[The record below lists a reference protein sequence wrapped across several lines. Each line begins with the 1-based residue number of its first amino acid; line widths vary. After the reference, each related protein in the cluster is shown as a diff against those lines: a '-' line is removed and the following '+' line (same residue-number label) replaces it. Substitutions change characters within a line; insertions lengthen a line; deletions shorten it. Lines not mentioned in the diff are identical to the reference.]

1 MAKGIVRK
9 IDHLGRV
16 CLPKEVRKS
25 FGMDHGSL
33 IGMYIENGKIHVAKA
48 DDKFRG
54 FGRELDELGRITL
67 PIEVRRSLE
76 FGDKQPVDMYVE
88 GDEIII
94 RKYGRECVRCGADH
108 ELVEDDGDYICRTCL
123 HRFWDRLRILRDSL

>member
-1 MAKGIVRK
+1 MAKGIVRR
-9 IDHLGRV
+9 IDHLGRI

-33 IGMYIENGKIHVAKA
+33 IGMYIESGKIHVTKA

-67 PIEVRRSLE
+67 PIEVRRSLG
-76 FGDKQPVDMYVE
+76 FADRQPVDMYVE
-88 GDEIII
+88 GEEIIVV
-94 RKYGRECVRCGADH
+94 KDGKECAHCGSDH
-108 ELVEDDGDYICRTCL
+108 ALVEDNGSYICQTCL
-123 HRFWDRLRILRDSL
+123 YRFWDKFNDRR